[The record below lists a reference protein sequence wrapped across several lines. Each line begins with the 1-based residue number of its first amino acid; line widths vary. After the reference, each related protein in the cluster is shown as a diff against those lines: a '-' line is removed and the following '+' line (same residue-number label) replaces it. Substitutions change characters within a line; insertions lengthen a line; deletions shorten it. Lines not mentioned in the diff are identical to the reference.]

1 MSSGEETRI
10 PESPAPAN
18 GTCSGEAHYY
28 GGQAVI
34 EGVMMRGRRFW
45 GLAVRRP
52 DGDIVRR
59 SYSLSDPGARY
70 PALRWPLIRGV
81 IALWDSLS
89 LGIRALNISANLSLE
104 GAATDEEPAP
114 QLGTKEMAVTVVIAL
129 LIGVGLFVVA
139 PLLVARW
146 FGPALANPILFNLVE
161 GAVRIAIF
169 LAYIV
174 GVSLLPD
181 LRRVFEYHGA
191 EHKVI
196 NAYEAGRPL
205 EPASVQRF
213 STLHP
218 RCGTAFLLVVM
229 VLAILVL
236 ALVGKPPLVWLIVS
250 RVVGI
255 PVVAGLAYEVIRFA
269 GRHRHGIVARVLLG
283 PGLGLQKLT
292 TREPSDA
299 QVEVAVA
306 ALEEVLRVEAGGA
319 PDSGPVVTK
328 LAEQGA

>member
-1 MSSGEETRI
+1 MPVDALVCASEQ
-10 PESPAPAN
+10 
-18 GTCSGEAHYY
+18 HYY

-45 GLAVRRP
+45 GLAVRQP
-52 DGDIVRR
+52 DGGIVRR
-59 SYSLSDPGARY
+59 SYELSDPGARF
-70 PALRWPLIRGV
+70 PILKWPMIRGV
-81 IALWDSLS
+81 LALWDSMS

-104 GAATDEEPAP
+104 GTGTEEEPAP
-114 QLGTKEMAVTVVIAL
+114 QLGAREMASRNHCPVDRRGVVCRD
-129 LIGVGLFVVA
+129 

-146 FGPALANPILFNLVE
+146 FGPALSNAILFNLVE
-161 GAVRIAIF
+161 GIVRIAIF

-205 EPASVQRF
+205 EPQSVKAF

-250 RVVGI
+250 RIVGI

-269 GRHRHGIVARVLLG
+269 GRHRDGIVARVLLG

-292 TREPSDA
+292 TRQPSDA
-299 QVEVAVA
+299 QVEVAAA
-306 ALEEVLRVEAGGA
+306 ALQEVLRLEAGGEPA
-319 PDSGPVVTK
+319 GDPAGTVVM
-328 LAEQGA
+328 EQAT

>member
-1 MSSGEETRI
+1 MKRGDSVPGDRGGCAAEQ
-10 PESPAPAN
+10 
-18 GTCSGEAHYY
+18 HYY

-45 GLAVRRP
+45 GLAVRHP

-59 SYSLSDPGARY
+59 SYVLADPGVRY
-70 PALRWPLIRGV
+70 PLLRWPLVRGV
-81 IALWDSLS
+81 LALWDSLS

-104 GAATDEEPAP
+104 GTGTEEEPAP
-114 QLGTKEMAVTVVIAL
+114 QLGVREMAVTVVVAL
-129 LIGVGLFVVA
+129 LIGVALFVVA
-139 PLLVARW
+139 PLLVARL
-146 FGPALANPILFNLVE
+146 FGDALANPILFNLVE
-161 GAVRIAIF
+161 GLVRIAIF
-169 LAYIV
+169 LAYILT
-174 GVSLLPD
+174 VSLLPD

-196 NAYEAGRPL
+196 NAYEAGEPL
-205 EPASVQRF
+205 QPSAVQPF

-229 VLAILVL
+229 VMAILVL
-236 ALVGKPPLVWLIVS
+236 SLVGKPPLVWLIVS
-250 RVVGI
+250 RLVGI
-255 PVVAGLAYEVIRFA
+255 PIVAGLAYEVIRYA
-269 GRHRHGIVARVLLG
+269 GRHRSGFVARVLLG

-292 TREPSDA
+292 TRQPSDE

-306 ALEEVLRVEAGGA
+306 ALEEVLRAEAVGEPA
-319 PDSGPVVTK
+319 VGPGLSP

>member
-1 MSSGEETRI
+1 MTDTEHSLPVDALVCASEQ
-10 PESPAPAN
+10 
-18 GTCSGEAHYY
+18 HYY

-45 GLAVRRP
+45 GLAVRQP
-52 DGDIVRR
+52 DGGIVRR
-59 SYSLSDPGARY
+59 SYELSDPGARF
-70 PALRWPLIRGV
+70 PILKWPMIRGV
-81 IALWDSLS
+81 LALWDSMS

-104 GAATDEEPAP
+104 GTGTAEEPAP
-114 QLGTKEMAVTVVIAL
+114 QLGAREMAVTVTIAL
-129 LIGVGLFVVA
+129 LIGVGLFVVI

-146 FGPALANPILFNLVE
+146 FGPALSNAILFNLVE
-161 GAVRIAIF
+161 GIVRIAIF

-205 EPASVQRF
+205 EPQSVKAF

-250 RVVGI
+250 RIVGI

-269 GRHRHGIVARVLLG
+269 GRHRDGIVARVLLG

-292 TREPSDA
+292 TRQPSDA
-299 QVEVAVA
+299 QVEVAAA
-306 ALEEVLRVEAGGA
+306 ALQEVLRLEAGGEPA
-319 PDSGPVVTK
+319 SDPAGTVVM
-328 LAEQGA
+328 EQAT